1 MERPH
6 HNHLR
11 GRSDEGQPRERGL
24 SEIEPLP
31 AIGRQK
37 LGKPAVPLTAIE
49 IAPIKPYNGQVDLW
63 LHFLQR
69 LRAIQPSKR
78 RSQDR
83 VPLRCI
89 SPTLDQLVDING
101 LFQMRHN
108 LLDIDAAAGSDGCMK
123 KHSGLDRRN
132 LVGIV

>member
-11 GRSDEGQPRERGL
+11 SRSNERQAREWGL
-24 SEIEPLP
+24 SEIKSLP

-37 LGKPAVPLTAIE
+37 RIEPPILLTPIE
-49 IAPIKPYNGQVDLW
+49 IAPIKLHNGQFNLW
-63 LHFLQR
+63 MYFLQR

-83 VPLRCI
+83 VSPRCM
-89 SPTLDQLVDING
+89 SPAVDQPVDVNA
-101 LFQMRHN
+101 LFQFRHN
-108 LLDIDAAAGSDGCMK
+108 LLDIDTAPGLHGCMQ

-132 LVGIV
+132 AVAIV